1 MNISVCFG
9 LFLLVCSAITICLW
23 VIYIKC
29 CNKEEKETVTFGVV
43 LMFMSMLTASAFT
56 FAFSDKPITPI
67 DVYRGK
73 TTLEITYKDSIAID
87 SVVVWKKE
95 EK

>member
-1 MNISVCFG
+1 MNISG
-9 LFLLVCSAITICLW
+9 GLLVFLILCSFITIFLWCLFF
-23 VIYIKC
+23 KC
-29 CNKEEKETVTFGVV
+29 CDESEKGAVAFGWLLALMTLVTIAVFV
-43 LMFMSMLTASAFT
+43 

-87 SVVVWKKE
+87 SVVVWKEVK
-95 EK
+95 